1 MEKQL
6 NSQKSTARDVFFY
19 LLMIIMLYASVIAF
33 ISLLWQYINV
43 QFPDPLEF
51 YYSGAVSIMRNA
63 ISSLV
68 VVWPVFIFMS
78 WLINKDLRVDKLKQ
92 NTWVRRWLLYLT
104 LFVAAITIII
114 DLVTLTNSFL
124 SGELT
129 TRFLLKVLVILVV
142 AVVIFW
148 FYMWELR
155 RDASKVSNRH
165 KIAAITTSVIIVGW
179 IVAGFFIVGTPAE
192 QRQIRFD
199 EQRVNNLQS
208 IQYQVVDYW
217 NQKGVIPSDLDDL
230 SSSIGGFVAPTD
242 PLTQEAY
249 EYQVNGPLEFTLC
262 ATFAKDSKDSD
273 FAQREPRIAFDPFG
287 APTKGFDSWEHG
299 EGRVCFDRTIDPEL
313 NKRDGAPTPIQKVDP
328 ISYMNTSS
336 QEIIV
341 SEPDPGELVT
351 SPLRISG
358 QATGLW
364 YFEAEAPVVLEN
376 DGGKVIA
383 EGFVMAQGDWMT
395 EEFVPF
401 EGELEFDV
409 VGDIGYSGTLILK
422 NGNPSENRENDKSVE
437 IPVRF

>member
-1 MEKQL
+1 
-6 NSQKSTARDVFFY
+6 VFFY

-63 ISSLV
+63 ISALV

-78 WLINKDLRVDKLKQ
+78 WMINKDLRADKLKQ

-165 KIAAITTSVIIVGW
+165 KFAAITTSVIIVGW
-179 IVAGFFIVGTPAE
+179 IIAGFFIVGTPAE

-242 PLTQEAY
+242 PLTGEVY

-273 FAQREPRIAFDPFG
+273 FARREPRITFDPFG
-287 APTKGFDSWEHG
+287 APTKGFNSWEHG
-299 EGRVCFDRTIDPEL
+299 AGRVCFDRTIDPEL
-313 NKRDGAPTPIQKVDP
+313 NKRNGAPIPIGKTES
-328 ISYMNTSS
+328 ISEMNI
-336 QEIIV
+336 EFDIVV
-341 SEPDPGELVT
+341 SEPDPGEHIT
-351 SPLRISG
+351 SPLHIFGDARG
-358 QATGLW
+358 TW
-364 YFEAEAPVVLEN
+364 FFEADAPVVLMDD
-376 DGGKVIA
+376 DGNIIA
-383 EGFVMAQGDWMT
+383 EGFVTAQGDWMT
-395 EEFVPF
+395 TDFVPF

-409 VGDIGYSGTLILK
+409 PDDAGDSGTLILK
-422 NGNPSENRENDKSVE
+422 NDNPSENRENDKSVE
-437 IPVRF
+437 IPIRF